1 MNNILQGLIA
11 GIIFGIISVIPMLF
25 MSFENKTVAI
35 AASFLNR
42 FAIGFII
49 FNLDLPVAGWLK
61 GLITGFMLSLPEA
74 LITKAYKPIMAMGIA
89 GGIICG
95 LIAG

>member
-42 FAIGFII
+42 FAIGF
-49 FNLDLPVAGWLK
+49 
-61 GLITGFMLSLPEA
+61 
-74 LITKAYKPIMAMGIA
+74 
-89 GGIICG
+89 
-95 LIAG
+95 